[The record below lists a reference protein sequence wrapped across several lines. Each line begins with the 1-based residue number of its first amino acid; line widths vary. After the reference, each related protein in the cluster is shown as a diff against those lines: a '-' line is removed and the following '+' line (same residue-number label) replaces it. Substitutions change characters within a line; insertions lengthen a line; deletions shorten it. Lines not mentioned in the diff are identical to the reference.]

1 MTKTYLM
8 DVALNYYI
16 FCFANSNEKKEPYIE
31 TICFSFL
38 KNIEFYFI
46 HIIFLINL

>member
-16 FCFANSNEKKEPYIE
+16 FCFANSNEKKPFIE

-38 KNIEFYFI
+38 KNIEFYFYTYY
-46 HIIFLINL
+46 FLN